1 MVTLASKGGNVI
13 IQRPKGVS
21 LATWYTNGNDIYPGI
36 CVTANGMSTPD
47 MNRVDAGDEI
57 VYGIAVERRD
67 GTAQDPDTAIADN
80 TPFLVAPCGSGMVV
94 WALCVTSRGA
104 ILPGDFLMCDGVS
117 GTIKGTVAA
126 KMTVNTIT
134 VALRGILYQNVGR
147 AADYDADV
155 AAWDYVQLRLCT

>member
-21 LATWYTNGNDIYPGI
+21 LATWYTNGSDIYPGMF
-36 CVTANGMSTPD
+36 VTANGMATPD
-47 MNRVDAGDEI
+47 MNRVDAGAEI
-57 VYGIAVERRD
+57 PYGVAVERRD

-94 WALCVTSRGA
+94 WALAVTSRGA
-104 ILPGDFLMCDGVS
+104 ILPGDFLKCDAS
-117 GTIKGTVAA
+117 GTISGTVAA

-134 VALRGILYQNVGR
+134 TALNGFLYMNVGR